1 MVSAVPGSRRPAPE
15 GDWRCTCSP
24 GNPRQRRAGLKR
36 GAVYLVRPDGHIGLA
51 DPDASPAKLE
61 QYLDTR
67 GVHALSTA
75 RRERDQARATRF
87 SVQAV

>member
-1 MVSAVPGSRRPAPE
+1 MVSAAPGSRRPAPE

-24 GNPRQRRAGLKR
+24 GNPRQPARASKQ

-67 GVHALSTA
+67 GVLPLSTA
-75 RRERDQARATRF
+75 RRESD
-87 SVQAV
+87 